1 MKVID
6 YENLFI
12 YMSLIFAVSIFI
24 ILLYGCAFASMKPPQ
39 VFENFEDKD
48 KENLKKEILPLLKE
62 YKDKGTDED
71 KKLISQL
78 IIKIENKTI
87 TIADLTSLIN
97 LLKKLSPVNENFKDD
112 VKDDVKNDVK
122 NDIKKDDIKKD
133 VKDDIKKDV
142 KKEVKNDFKKEEKEV
157 KDY

>member
-122 NDIKKDDIKKD
+122 NDVKDDIKKD